1 MAPARAAPCRS
12 SLRRAD
18 ASRTALWMPP
28 SDPRAMLGEIQ
39 RRARPRHL
47 AHEVVARDV
56 IARVEAEEVEPH
68 ALELFLPI
76 ALERLLGFVRG
87 APAILR
93 LQQRGE
99 GVSGRSEEH

>member
-1 MAPARAAPCRS
+1 MSPPASILAGRPGAGTRRAAPRR

-18 ASRTALWMPP
+18 ASRTAFRMLLG
-28 SDPRAMLGEIQ
+28 DPCAMLREIQ

-47 AHEVVARDV
+47 VHEVVARDV
-56 IARVEAEEVEPH
+56 IARIEAEEVELH

-76 ALERLLGFVRG
+76 ALERLLGLVRG

-93 LQQRGE
+93 F
-99 GVSGRSEEH
+99 